1 MCVRVEERAQRLF
14 SLAQERE
21 PADGGRG
28 WGDCIQEGEQVE
40 WERDKE
46 GKQVM
51 LGSPGR
57 VSGEPEAAAG
67 WWYTVVAAPL
77 LLLLQPAVWRAGRPT
92 YRLDRTVDC
101 TESGRGRLHPVC
113 SKPPSR
119 PLQPVWAG
127 SKPPPVSMAVRWRR
141 PPAFL

>member
-1 MCVRVEERAQRLF
+1 MRVEERAQRLF

-57 VSGEPEAAAG
+57 VSGQPEAAAG
-67 WWYTVVAAPL
+67 SWYLRPL
-77 LLLLQPAVWRAGRPT
+77 SSSSSSCCSLQSGVPAGRQ
-92 YRLDRTVDC
+92 RT
-101 TESGRGRLHPVC
+101 
-113 SKPPSR
+113 
-119 PLQPVWAG
+119 G
-127 SKPPPVSMAVRWRR
+127 STG
-141 PPAFL
+141 L

>member
-1 MCVRVEERAQRLF
+1 MRVEERAQRLF

-57 VSGEPEAAAG
+57 VSGQPEAAAG
-67 WWYTVVAAPL
+67 WWYTVVAAPSPP
-77 LLLLQPAVWRAGRPT
+77 PAAACSLACRPADVPA
-92 YRLDRTVDC
+92 RPDC
-101 TESGRGRLHPVC
+101 RLH
-113 SKPPSR
+113 R
-119 PLQPVWAG
+119 
-127 SKPPPVSMAVRWRR
+127 VRQG
-141 PPAFL
+141 PAAPGL